1 MGLGFNSDGM
11 RDPFKYARSALEA
24 ECADLA
30 STGHGRNGQV
40 NTCAFKLGQFIPGGY
55 LPRHEVEHCI
65 EAAAHASG
73 YVRKDGIAA
82 VRASMRSGLDA
93 GMKQPRDLGQGE
105 TSSATVH
112 VLRPKPKLSGVD
124 LPAWTEPGED
134 GKPKFGSMGREQP
147 FRFDDEARRHLYV
160 RDGAVV
166 RVKVK
171 STAGGFVDWYLVR
184 RPSDGAVGWQAKKP
198 EGFVPAPYVPP
209 GCRNP
214 FDPERCGEDLA
225 WAEGE
230 KDADA
235 FHAAG
240 FLAFTFGSASDVP
253 DVSDLL
259 RDHAVI
265 VAVDN
270 DDAGRKS
277 IPKKVGAA
285 IAAGARSVRL
295 VQFPDLDEG
304 GDAAD
309 FFAKGH
315 AAESIFDRAERIDP
329 ATWQA
334 EQDAKAAGAQ
344 SDAGSAEGSASDA
357 AAGTAEGSAK
367 PKRDRKA
374 KRGTNDTRPVIA
386 LRAGEIAPAVD
397 AAEDALIATG
407 GLYQRGNQIVLM
419 GEAPVK
425 THDDKEVTASRIFE
439 VGEFA
444 LAERIASAACVMKF
458 DARVNDDVVT
468 NPPTWLVKTLQQR
481 IGHFRF
487 DILTAIINAPTL
499 RPDGSL
505 LDMPGYDDATGLFF
519 DPRGVVFPKIPENP
533 TRRDAVLPDGGK
545 P

>member
-1 MGLGFNSDGM
+1 MGVAGHTDEM

-24 ECADLA
+24 ECANLA

-93 GMKQPRDLGQGE
+93 GMKQPRDLGQGDAPR
-105 TSSATVH
+105 SAAPIV
-112 VLRPKPKLSGVD
+112 RPKPQLSGVE

-134 GKPKFGSMGREQP
+134 GKPKFGSMGRDQP
-147 FRFDDEARRHLYV
+147 FRFDDEARRHPYV
-160 RDGAVV
+160 RDGVVV

-171 STAGGFVDWYLVR
+171 STAGGFLDWYLVR
-184 RPSDGAVGWQAKKP
+184 RPSDGAVGWQARKP
-198 EGFVPAPYVPP
+198 EGYVPVPYVPP
-209 GCRNP
+209 GCRDP

-240 FLAFTFGSASDVP
+240 FLAFTFGSAFDVP

-270 DDAGRKS
+270 DEAGRKS
-277 IPKKVGAA
+277 IPRRIGAA
-285 IAAGARSVRL
+285 LAAGARSVRL
-295 VQFPDLDEG
+295 VQFPDLPKG

-309 FFAKGH
+309 FFAKGRT
-315 AAESIFDRAERIDP
+315 AESILDRAERIDP
-329 ATWQA
+329 AAWRA
-334 EQDAKAAGAQ
+334 AQDAKASAGRAETESEQ
-344 SDAGSAEGSASDA
+344 GTTDAPGGAGDAGSGA
-357 AAGTAEGSAK
+357 AK

-397 AAEDALIATG
+397 AAEDALIAAG

-419 GEAPVK
+419 GEAPV
-425 THDDKEVTASRIFE
+425 
-439 VGEFA
+439 
-444 LAERIASAACVMKF
+444 
-458 DARVNDDVVT
+458 
-468 NPPTWLVKTLQQR
+468 
-481 IGHFRF
+481 
-487 DILTAIINAPTL
+487 
-499 RPDGSL
+499 
-505 LDMPGYDDATGLFF
+505 
-519 DPRGVVFPKIPENP
+519 
-533 TRRDAVLPDGGK
+533 
-545 P
+545 